1 MNMSLSFFLSRE
13 YVTSKIFIIC
23 FQENFNQDKAYFR
36 TILLEAD
43 STQFQTG
50 PRSFDIIKPQKRTV
64 APWTSRTHPA
74 LTESNQSWTKVKA
87 LKMIIKT
94 SDIHQILRGHYD
106 PPLKT
111 YKRRTKKK
119 RSKLFDSKPIISVP
133 LYSLVPWYPLYPMA
147 VFQSHYQS
155 NEQLNISHTQLS
167 IYMLFLDSFIYT

>member
-111 YKRRTKKK
+111 YKRRTKNKKK

-133 LYSLVPWYPLYPMA
+133 LY
-147 VFQSHYQS
+147 
-155 NEQLNISHTQLS
+155 
-167 IYMLFLDSFIYT
+167 LFLDTLCIPWLYFNPIINQMNNWTFLIHNCPSICFS